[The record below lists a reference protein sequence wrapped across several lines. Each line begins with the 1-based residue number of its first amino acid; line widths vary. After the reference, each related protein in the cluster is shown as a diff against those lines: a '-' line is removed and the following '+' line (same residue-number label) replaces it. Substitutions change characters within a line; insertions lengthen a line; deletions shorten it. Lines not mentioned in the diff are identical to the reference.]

1 VGTALMSVDLTP
13 EKMWKREGTS
23 SLSEDLNHGIGMSSP
38 AVPVHVHVPAPAGA
52 QEMNE
57 VDSKG
62 STQGNNPTV
71 LSISPIT
78 HRVEFNRR
86 EGSRKERIHLNTKCP
101 PSEERF

>member
-38 AVPVHVHVPAPAGA
+38 AVPAPAPAPAGA
-52 QEMNE
+52 QEMSE

-62 STQGNNPTV
+62 SSQGNNPTV
-71 LSISPIT
+71 LSISPT
-78 HRVEFNRR
+78 HRVESKRR
-86 EGSRKERIHLNTKCP
+86 ERSRKERIHLNTKCP